1 MRDTSAKDLVS
12 SIFHPRKRIRRK
24 EKHKN
29 AESIETE
36 GESDVSFTDR
46 TVDQDLDIQGLK
58 VMLES
63 GVGAGTSSFTV
74 SSAPASAT
82 LNPLFPADVADV
94 QEQAEAPAGS
104 ADAEQTDTATGSE
117 VEVKRYPAYQF
128 GPVAPV
134 AETENSKPKIL
145 RRYSE
150 DAFGRSA
157 RVEPGGGA
165 LLRPFARDGSLVENA
180 QQQLRRLH
188 LDTKALHHKQELE
201 RMEREKRSVA
211 KERIER
217 EINKTLQELEFE
229 ENESPNESPQLSSD
243 LAVAGNGGGSVR
255 SEMDR
260 CKLALYENRL
270 RFFTDFGEKKPS
282 GPLFQQGGGVQSGIS
297 STVSP
302 APLTRRLSDQP
313 GDLLRAKD
321 DCLLR
326 AAPVRAHS
334 VSPSI
339 IGREQKYT
347 FERPYVNSDTVGSTT
362 CDSSSSFQR
371 LDRSLAA
378 VFETPSSTN
387 VTCVQLCASSQPLI
401 FSSSKLSDKDFST
414 SSAGSLTVS
423 ILAESSSTA
432 RSSLASSGDHSA
444 KDSVFSEKSPTE
456 SEPNLPAS
464 ADSGFMPE
472 IVTSGIRDLGIQC
485 EGKSMRVSA
494 DTTSG
499 SHPDV
504 TSVTEGL
511 DIVGSQEKISLQS
524 DNSLSNKEAAST
536 ASFMKESLSKTGL
549 DIFNEAPHTSEV
561 DMPSS
566 DILKDDSVGLLEE
579 TAIPA
584 AFKMPEENS
593 AFAEVVKESCLVSL
607 PETNQLDH
615 EAGSSEV
622 DLARGDRTAVAV
634 DLSPIIC
641 SSVGENLDLSAHM
654 NSTGDR
660 KFCLRTTDF
669 TESAPVSASVT
680 TDDILLNCSLPLKP
694 ENSFNIERE
703 PTGVGNVSEKTCKN
717 TVSIGRE
724 VNLSRLISSEEVTL
738 CEVTGTPAPGAET
751 CGRAAQH
758 GSVLLPTSVKSAANL
773 PSVAPAPTS
782 CHRFTRASN
791 FTAKKL
797 QRRHSIGSGPLQG
810 LRWGTA
816 TQRLPA
822 EPSSR
827 QFESRDSS
835 KIHPAA
841 SLPLLP
847 NP

>member
-1 MRDTSAKDLVS
+1 MTRDTSAKDLVS

-63 GVGAGTSSFTV
+63 GVGAGNFSFTV

-82 LNPLFPADVADV
+82 LNPLFPANVADT
-94 QEQAEAPAGS
+94 QEQKEAPADS
-104 ADAEQTDTATGSE
+104 MDAEQTDATTGSE

-128 GPVAPV
+128 GPVATV

-157 RVEPGGGA
+157 RVEPGGVA
-165 LLRPFARDGSLVENA
+165 LRPFARDGSLVENA
-180 QQQLRRLH
+180 QQQLRRMH

-211 KERIER
+211 KERIDR

-229 ENESPNESPQLSSD
+229 ENESPNESPKLGGSSE
-243 LAVAGNGGGSVR
+243 GNDNSSVR
-255 SEMDR
+255 SAMDR
-260 CKLALYENRL
+260 CKLALYEDRL

-282 GPLFQQGGGVQSGIS
+282 SPLFRQGGGTQSGVS

-313 GDLLRAKD
+313 GDSSRAKD

-339 IGREQKYT
+339 IGREQKYD
-347 FERPYVNSDTVGSTT
+347 FERPYINSDTIGST
-362 CDSSSSFQR
+362 CNSSSFQR

-378 VFETPSSTN
+378 VLETPSSTN
-387 VTCVQLCASSQPLI
+387 VTCVQLSASSQPLV
-401 FSSSKLSDKDFST
+401 FSSSKSAKDFSR

-423 ILAESSSTA
+423 FLTESSTP

-464 ADSGFMPE
+464 ADSGFIPE
-472 IVTSGIRDLGIQC
+472 IMTSSIQDLGIQC
-485 EGKSMRVSA
+485 EDKSMRVSA
-494 DTTSG
+494 DVIPG
-499 SHPDV
+499 SPPDV
-504 TSVTEGL
+504 TSVTEEL
-511 DIVGSQEKISLQS
+511 DIVGSQEKISLHS
-524 DNSLSNKEAAST
+524 DNSLLSKEAVST

-549 DIFNEAPHTSEV
+549 DKFYEVLHTSGA

-566 DILKDDSVGLLEE
+566 DILKDSSGGLLEE

-584 AFKMPEENS
+584 DFKISEEKS
-593 AFAEVVKESCLVSL
+593 AFAEVVEESCLVNL
-607 PETNQLDH
+607 PKINQLVH
-615 EAGSSEV
+615 AAAGSSEV
-622 DLARGDRTAVAV
+622 DVACGDRTVVAI
-634 DLSPIIC
+634 DLSNF
-641 SSVGENLDLSAHM
+641 GENLDLNTDM
-654 NSTGDR
+654 NLTGGR
-660 KFCLRTTDF
+660 KFCLHTTDF
-669 TESAPVSASVT
+669 TGSTPVSTDVAA

-694 ENSFNIERE
+694 ENSFNVEQE
-703 PTGVGNVSEKTCKN
+703 ATGDDNASEKTCKDI
-717 TVSIGRE
+717 VSNGQE
-724 VNLSRLISSEEVTL
+724 VIVSRLIS
-738 CEVTGTPAPGAET
+738 CEVTGTPAPGYSGGEAD
-751 CGRAAQH
+751 GSAAQH
-758 GSVLLPTSVKSAANL
+758 SSTILPTSVKSAANL
-773 PSVAPAPTS
+773 PSVASAPTS

-791 FTAKKL
+791 FIAEKL

-810 LRWGTA
+810 LQCEMA
-816 TQRLPA
+816 TRHLPG
-822 EPSSR
+822 EPSFR
-827 QFESRDSS
+827 QFESHDLS